1 MSTLLWTI
9 IVSIIFYVVVRY
21 IYNYRSCY
29 LWTLLSEIKYM
40 MMMMIICGCELVN
53 FVFTSLY
60 EIAHRSQGII
70 MFVTLWYRSGHKLL
84 VFKSSHVNVLN
95 GYI

>member
-40 MMMMIICGCELVN
+40 MMMMMMIVN
-53 FVFTSLY
+53 DQASYAIV
-60 EIAHRSQGII
+60 AQRSREPHAGVARCCCDNKI
-70 MFVTLWYRSGHKLL
+70 H
-84 VFKSSHVNVLN
+84 N
-95 GYI
+95 